1 MTFERLLAYF
11 RLGENAEDPSAALA
25 SIERNVI
32 FRGTNLLILIFA
44 ILIASVGLNVNSAA
58 VIIGAMLISPLM
70 GPIVGVGAGL
80 GVMDL
85 ALVRRSLNNVGFAV
99 LASLATSTLYFLISP
114 LTDSYSEI
122 LARTSPSIWDVL
134 IALCGGFAGIIA
146 TTSKDRGNV
155 VPGVAIATAL
165 MPPLCTAGYG
175 LANLNWPFF
184 FGALY
189 LFIINSVF
197 ISLAALFTVRW
208 LGYPMKRMENDRI
221 ARQVKRVTGM
231 IVLLT
236 VIPSVYLA
244 YRLVVQNGFE
254 HAAARYIEYDS
265 VVPNNYLADHSVDA
279 KRRTVSLTYVGNGID
294 TLQRIML
301 RQRLAA
307 RGLQEARLEIR
318 TGLSLQELNKTRSSV
333 AEAANNHLQEQQV
346 IMMRLAA
353 LKDSLATDERFKADL
368 MAEAKAE
375 HPGLRWL
382 VIADLPSDSASR
394 IVSTHFTQSPDTAEV
409 RRLERW
415 LDVKLSNVRHTL
427 SISTEP
433 TSTPKVDRRR
443 RSK

>member
-1 MTFERLLAYF
+1 
-11 RLGENAEDPSAALA
+11 
-25 SIERNVI
+25 
-32 FRGTNLLILIFA
+32 
-44 ILIASVGLNVNSAA
+44 
-58 VIIGAMLISPLM
+58 MLISPLM

-122 LARTSPSIWDVL
+122 LARTSPFVGWVL

-208 LGYPMKRMENDRI
+208 LGYPMKRMEGPI

-279 KRRTVSLTYVGNGID
+279 KRRTVSLPTSGMGSTHCRDHVAS
-294 TLQRIML
+294 
-301 RQRLAA
+301 AA
-307 RGLQEARLEIR
+307 GRPR
-318 TGLSLQELNKTRSSV
+318 
-333 AEAANNHLQEQQV
+333 
-346 IMMRLAA
+346 
-353 LKDSLATDERFKADL
+353 
-368 MAEAKAE
+368 
-375 HPGLRWL
+375 
-382 VIADLPSDSASR
+382 ASR
-394 IVSTHFTQSPDTAEV
+394 GTAGDPYRTVLTGTQQDALLGSGGCEQPSAGAAGDHDAAGGAQ
-409 RRLERW
+409 RQLGNR
-415 LDVKLSNVRHTL
+415 
-427 SISTEP
+427 
-433 TSTPKVDRRR
+433 
-443 RSK
+443 